1 MGVSRSVHGTFQRA
15 RHGILEVKLEAV
27 PSTIWP
33 RCAVASYNKNDPTKR
48 GRVVA
53 SRGDTGCVCRG
64 VRNTQEERAGCGAP
78 VGRAYLV
85 VIRVLHRL
93 LPYCPKSHRACPRLR
108 RRRCFTA
115 PPPKVH
121 LCRKEGWEEG
131 AMITS
136 RAPHWRRVI
145 LLTPLQGPS
154 LFFLFRIRSDA

>member
-33 RCAVASYNKNDPTKR
+33 SECAVASYNKNDPTKR

-53 SRGDTGCVCRG
+53 SRGDTGCVKRCG
-64 VRNTQEERAGCGAP
+64 VQGRCVERL

-108 RRRCFTA
+108 RRGCFTA
-115 PPPKVH
+115 PPPERYI
-121 LCRKEGWEEG
+121 CAEEARVG
-131 AMITS
+131 GGSERSVGSRETS
-136 RAPHWRRVI
+136 CGQSERGREKPECHVEVCHPDI
-145 LLTPLQGPS
+145 MEM
-154 LFFLFRIRSDA
+154 

>member
-53 SRGDTGCVCRG
+53 SRGDTGCVKRCGVQGRG
-64 VRNTQEERAGCGAP
+64 VERL

-115 PPPKVH
+115 PPPERYI
-121 LCRKEGWEEG
+121 CAGRKGGRWK
-131 AMITS
+131 
-136 RAPHWRRVI
+136 
-145 LLTPLQGPS
+145 
-154 LFFLFRIRSDA
+154 